1 MYFLHQT
8 QEIQLISF
16 NFHEF
21 RSKFTNSSIYKPIIY
36 TQNMNKILIL

>member
-16 NFHEF
+16 NLHETH
-21 RSKFTNSSIYKPIIY
+21 RNFTNFSIYKPIIY
-36 TQNMNKILIL
+36 TQNMNKILTL